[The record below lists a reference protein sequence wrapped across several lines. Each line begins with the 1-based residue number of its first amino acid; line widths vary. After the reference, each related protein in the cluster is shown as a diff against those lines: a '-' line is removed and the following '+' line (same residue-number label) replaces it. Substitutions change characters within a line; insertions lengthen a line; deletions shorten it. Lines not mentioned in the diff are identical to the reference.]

1 MHPNFPEPEW
11 LAAID
16 VTPGPPLELT
26 KARRKTLS
34 STGHLIDRL
43 AATCDHLLAKVSE
56 DFKPELQPWLLSMAN
71 MGPCSL
77 HGEGLIVCPLQMNG
91 EKFQLFPSILSAA
104 HVARAVN
111 LWRLSHPDVP
121 EDLPPPLSMAD
132 ASVNSPL
139 WPALLRL
146 RVLREFWERELR
158 RSTMEN
164 LLEILPKAWLLD
176 QASLPPGAVIPGL
189 ELASWSSLTSLRN
202 TQRRFVI
209 SSVNGEK
216 PPVTLDDS
224 MPEDQWRQTLNA
236 AIQAA
241 ASNPKILLELTPS
254 SSDSK
259 LLLSY
264 YRKTAARVDWL
275 GAVALTN
282 NGAQH
287 HCHRME

>member
-11 LAAID
+11 LAPID
-16 VTPGPPLELT
+16 VIPGPPLELT
-26 KARRKTLS
+26 KAWRKSLS

-43 AATCDHLLAKVSE
+43 AATCDRLRANASE
-56 DFKPELQPWLLSMAN
+56 GFMPELQPWLLPMAN
-71 MGPCSL
+71 MEPCSL
-77 HGEGLIVCPLQMNG
+77 HGEGLIVCPLQMTG
-91 EKFQLFPSILSAA
+91 EKFQLFPTVLPAA
-104 HVARAVN
+104 HVTRAVN
-111 LWRLSHPDVP
+111 LWRLSHPDAP

-139 WPALLRL
+139 WPALLHL
-146 RVLREFWERELR
+146 RVLRDFWERELR
-158 RSTMEN
+158 RSTVGN
-164 LLEILPKAWLLD
+164 LMDILPKAWLLD
-176 QASLPPGAVIPGL
+176 QASLPPGSVIPGL
-189 ELASWSSLTSLRN
+189 ELASWSGLPSLRD
-202 TQRRFVI
+202 TQRHFII
-209 SSVNGEK
+209 SSVTGEK
-216 PPVTLDDS
+216 SPVTMDAS
-224 MPEDQWRQTLNA
+224 MSEDQWRQTLNA

-259 LLLSY
+259 LLFSY